1 MNPLPSHVLVLTAL
15 AAALSMVAPPDVATL
30 AVDFDGE
37 IPFEIG
43 THGTVGSEIPLDSFG
58 EPVGANLQFLTKP
71 LLTNGSDALRH
82 GLIVVR
88 LGLPA
93 SSLIGAREHLVA

>member
-1 MNPLPSHVLVLTAL
+1 MNCPPSHALVVTAL
-15 AAALSMVAPPDVATL
+15 AALSMVAPPDAATL